1 MTTLL
6 LNCSNNFT
14 PILPFSSP
22 LMMLVRCQTCHY
34 LHLLLRPLS
43 AVSTQLWWLFRAAS
57 PLYWARPSV
66 WWDHNKAAPSI
77 TGDVW
82 RHAQHKVNYL
92 ISPQNIC
99 LNWAAAAS
107 RKLPIFSDQP
117 LQFST
122 LSLHLSW
129 ILNNSWHIKLF
140 RMGNIFINRF
150 VASELSKNVQ
160 GKSKQISNFCFMT
173 CCLFSM
179 LYKL

>member
-34 LHLLLRPLS
+34 LHLLPRPLS

-66 WWDHNKAAPSI
+66 WWDRNKEAPSI

-99 LNWAAAAS
+99 LNWAAPAS

-117 LQFST
+117 LHFST
-122 LSLHLSW
+122 PSLSA
-129 ILNNSWHIKLF
+129 
-140 RMGNIFINRF
+140 F
-150 VASELSKNVQ
+150 VMNFEQFMTYKAFPDGEYFQ
-160 GKSKQISNFCFMT
+160 KQICSVWNE
-173 CCLFSM
+173 
-179 LYKL
+179 

>member
-34 LHLLLRPLS
+34 LHLLLGRCPLS

-57 PLYWARPSV
+57 PLYWARPSE
-66 WWDHNKAAPSI
+66 WWDRNKAAPSI

-92 ISPQNIC
+92 IFPQNIC

-107 RKLPIFSDQP
+107 SRKLPIFSDQP
-117 LQFST
+117 L
-122 LSLHLSW
+122 HLSAFVMNFEQFMTHM
-129 ILNNSWHIKLF
+129 LLIKDGEYF
-140 RMGNIFINRF
+140 H
-150 VASELSKNVQ
+150 
-160 GKSKQISNFCFMT
+160 KQICSVWNE
-173 CCLFSM
+173 
-179 LYKL
+179 